1 MTGCNVRTWLA
12 ASMLLLCDVT
22 SAPSDGRPVRP
33 PLVWA
38 TYVPD
43 LTVPYTAST
52 FTPNE
57 DIEVTRVQ
65 AQLESPGQ
73 TCRVNPAIT
82 VSNGTAR
89 VTLSLT
95 TLANDTGPVSTSFVA
110 GIPITLS
117 VSSLAA
123 CLLAPSWA
131 NVVVQYASR
140 PLVSASWP

>member
-43 LTVPYTAST
+43 LTVPYT
-52 FTPNE
+52 
-57 DIEVTRVQ
+57 
-65 AQLESPGQ
+65 
-73 TCRVNPAIT
+73 VNPAIT

>member
-1 MTGCNVRTWLA
+1 MTGCNLRTWLA
-12 ASMLLLCDVT
+12 AGMLLLCVVI
-22 SAPSDGRPVRP
+22 SAPSDGRPARA

-65 AQLESPGQ
+65 GQLETPGQ
-73 TCRVNPAIT
+73 SCRVNPAVT

-89 VTLSLT
+89 VTLSLA
-95 TLANDTGPVSTSFVA
+95 TLANDTGPVNTSFAA
-110 GIPITLS
+110 GIPVTLNVS
-117 VSSLAA
+117 VLAA

-131 NVVVQYASR
+131 NVVVQYNASR
-140 PLVSASWP
+140 SR